1 MSGVITAWAA
11 IAVVA
16 AGTTATLQQGNI
28 AKKDAKSAAGDAIS
42 RQDAAAAKLKADQ
55 AGASTMARNRS
66 DARRARMQRESNTV
80 YGGKLGDPET
90 TASKKLL
97 GN

>member
-1 MSGVITAWAA
+1 MSGVITAWVA

-28 AKKDAKSAAGDAIS
+28 AKKDAKSAAGDAIA

-55 AGASTMARNRS
+55 EGASTMARNRA
-66 DARRARMQRESNTV
+66 DARRARIQRGSQTV
-80 YGGKLGDPET
+80 FGGAKDSDET
-90 TASKKLL
+90 LASKKLL